1 MGDTEASY
9 NTLHKTKHP
18 SCSTPT
24 YRVGL
29 DPATTS
35 FLVGC
40 IERALDI
47 PGQII
52 SNYITHN
59 KKEPSSETLV

>member
-47 PGQII
+47 PG
-52 SNYITHN
+52 
-59 KKEPSSETLV
+59 